1 MQTRSLSQG
10 QVATPCLS
18 GSGCPY
24 AVSATETLLLHFMQE
39 RSKLPA
45 NRHRRRFA
53 KSARHHAP
61 RGLESRLQLENQADT
76 TESQTAEEPNEDS
89 DAESSSLPASPPVVS
104 NIAGYN
110 LAQDKI
116 IYVWDVQRLRRG
128 RAINAE
134 KERKKRLAIEAA
146 LVRQQ
151 QFEDL
156 LNSLVC

>member
-1 MQTRSLSQG
+1 MVLT
-10 QVATPCLS
+10 
-18 GSGCPY
+18 
-24 AVSATETLLLHFMQE
+24 
-39 RSKLPA
+39 
-45 NRHRRRFA
+45 
-53 KSARHHAP
+53 
-61 RGLESRLQLENQADT
+61 LESRLQLQNQADT
-76 TESQTAEEPNEDS
+76 AEGPNEDS
-89 DAESSSLPASPPVVS
+89 DAESSSLPASPPFVS